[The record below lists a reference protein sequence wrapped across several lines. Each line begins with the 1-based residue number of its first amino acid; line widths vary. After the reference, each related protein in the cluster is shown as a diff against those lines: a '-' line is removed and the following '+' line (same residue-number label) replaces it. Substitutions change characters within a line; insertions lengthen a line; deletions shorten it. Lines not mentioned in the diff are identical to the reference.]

1 MEYKTLELNLSSA
14 KDLNNVNLFYKMDVY
29 AVVSIFGDPLHK
41 QKTKTPLDREAG
53 TNPTWNFSVKFTFN
67 ELLARQ
73 NRLTLKITLRCL
85 RNLVDKNIGS
95 VKIPLRELVH
105 DHTGDGELFQHVSYQ
120 VRKPSGKPKGSFN
133 FSYKFNPPMKE
144 HATGY
149 PSPAVGS
156 TSAPHTVANLSPQPQ
171 YPAGYV
177 YPPPPPY
184 HQPPQMGYGYPQQ
197 MEYGYPPQNAYGY
210 PPQNNY
216 GYPQQNGYGVPGSTG
231 IFV

>member
-120 VRKPSGKPKGSFN
+120 VILLRRWGPHLRLTPSQIYLLNRNILPDMCTLRLHRIINRLKWVTVTRSKWN
-133 FSYKFNPPMKE
+133 MVTRHKTLMVTRHKTITVILNKTV
-144 HATGY
+144 TGY
-149 PSPAVGS
+149 PAQQAYSYEKPAKKSNVGIGVG
-156 TSAPHTVANLSPQPQ
+156 AGLVAGALL
-171 YPAGYV
+171 V
-177 YPPPPPY
+177 D
-184 HQPPQMGYGYPQQ
+184 
-197 MEYGYPPQNAYGY
+197 
-210 PPQNNY
+210 
-216 GYPQQNGYGVPGSTG
+216 
-231 IFV
+231 F